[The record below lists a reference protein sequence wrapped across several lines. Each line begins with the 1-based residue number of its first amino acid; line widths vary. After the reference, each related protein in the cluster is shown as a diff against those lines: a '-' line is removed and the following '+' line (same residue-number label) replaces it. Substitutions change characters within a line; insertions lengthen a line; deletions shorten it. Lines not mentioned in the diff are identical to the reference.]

1 MAKIAVIYYSST
13 GANYQLAQWAE
24 EALKEA
30 GAEVKLLK
38 VRETAPMEAIESNP
52 NWKKHY
58 EETKDVP
65 EASTDDLDWADG
77 FVFSVPT
84 RFGNVPAQVKQLLD
98 EAGGLWAQG
107 KLVNK
112 VVTAMTSAQNPHGGQ
127 EQTLTAL
134 YTSMFHWGAIVVTP
148 GYSAEEVFAAGGNL
162 MAQAR
167 QWMEK
172 EISKMM
178 LKKL

>member
-84 RFGNVPAQVKQLLD
+84 RFEMCLLKLNNYLMKLED
-98 EAGGLWAQG
+98 FGL
-107 KLVNK
+107 
-112 VVTAMTSAQNPHGGQ
+112 
-127 EQTLTAL
+127 
-134 YTSMFHWGAIVVTP
+134 
-148 GYSAEEVFAAGGNL
+148 
-162 MAQAR
+162 
-167 QWMEK
+167 K
-172 EISKMM
+172 ENW
-178 LKKL
+178 

>member
-112 VVTAMTSAQNPHGGQ
+112 VVTANDICSKSTWWTGANING
-127 EQTLTAL
+127 TLYIDVPL
-134 YTSMFHWGAIVVTP
+134 GSDCC
-148 GYSAEEVFAAGGNL
+148 N
-162 MAQAR
+162 AR
-167 QWMEK
+167 
-172 EISKMM
+172 
-178 LKKL
+178 LLR

>member
-1 MAKIAVIYYSST
+1 M
-13 GANYQLAQWAE
+13 
-24 EALKEA
+24 
-30 GAEVKLLK
+30 KLLK

-98 EAGGLWAQG
+98 ELEDFGL
-107 KLVNK
+107 
-112 VVTAMTSAQNPHGGQ
+112 
-127 EQTLTAL
+127 
-134 YTSMFHWGAIVVTP
+134 
-148 GYSAEEVFAAGGNL
+148 
-162 MAQAR
+162 
-167 QWMEK
+167 K
-172 EISKMM
+172 ENW
-178 LKKL
+178 